1 MKYEEYRKQAQSLDI
16 VLFSGKGRISEAIKW
31 VTKSDKSHIAL
42 TLHMHEYNCLT
53 LFESTTLSDTN
64 DILTGKK
71 GSKGVQLVNMSLRL
85 NSYDGSVWVRPIIG
99 PRTHKQKEAAMSFM
113 REFHGRPYEQNQI
126 ELVRSAIDL
135 PGIRFMKNEPDA
147 SSVFCSELTALMLRH
162 VGIMNDNGEPANEFT
177 PADFAKDI
185 DLADGYTA
193 GDMIEITP

>member
-1 MKYEEYRKQAQSLDI
+1 MRYSEYRDQARSLDI

-31 VTKSDKSHIAL
+31 ITKSDKSHIAL

-71 GSKGVQLVNMSLRL
+71 GSKGVQLVNMSSRL
-85 NSYDGSVWVRPIIG
+85 NNYEGKVWVRPIIG
-99 PRTHKQKEAAMSFM
+99 TRTHKQKKAAMDFM
-113 REFHGRPYEQNQI
+113 REFHGRPYEKNQI
-126 ELVRSAIDL
+126 ELVRSAVDL

-147 SSVFCSELTALMLRH
+147 SSVFCSELTVLMLRH

-177 PADFAKDI
+177 PADFSKDI
-185 DLADGYTA
+185 DLADGYKA
-193 GDMIEITP
+193 GELIQLTP

>member
-1 MKYEEYRKQAQSLDI
+1 
-16 VLFSGKGRISEAIKW
+16 
-31 VTKSDKSHIAL
+31 
-42 TLHMHEYNCLT
+42 MHEYNCLT

-135 PGIRFMKNEPDA
+135 PGIRFMKIEPDA